1 MKDFIY
7 IVIAI
12 ILINL
17 FEYFFF
23 EQLEKSYV
31 NRGVAAGYIKK

>member
-7 IVIAI
+7 IVIGI
-12 ILINL
+12 ILINA
-17 FEYFFF
+17 FGYFFF
-23 EQLEKSYV
+23 EQLDNSYV

>member
-7 IVIAI
+7 IVICV
-12 ILINL
+12 ILINAL
-17 FEYFFF
+17 GYFFF
-23 EQLEKSYV
+23 EQLDSSYV

>member
-7 IVIAI
+7 IVIGI
-12 ILINL
+12 ILMNL
-17 FEYFFF
+17 FVYFYFQ
-23 EQLEKSYV
+23 QLDKCYV